1 MSAGVPILLL
11 VSLTSGTRGRRRTVV
26 GLVGALVV
34 VAAGAACGP
43 LDASTPAGAAA
54 EDDERVHADAVG
66 GLAAPEA
73 APTTDTT
80 ATLDAAHGQS
90 ALVALGL
97 LEVKGRAPKTGYD
110 RDLFAY
116 RAVDLD
122 GNGCDTRNDVLRRDL
137 TEVTL
142 KPGTQDCVV
151 LSGTLADPYSGTS
164 IPFVR
169 GESTSADVQVDHV
182 VALSDAWQKGAQ
194 QLDDDARQR
203 LGNDPLNL
211 LAVSGPLNTQKGDG
225 DAATWL
231 PPHTEYRCAYV
242 ARQVAVKYAYG
253 LWVTAAERDA
263 IAGVLASCPDEPL
276 PAGSTLPPER
286 VAPAPVD
293 PAPGGRVPANP
304 GNAVNCGDFAT
315 WSEAQ
320 AWFETYRPHHGDV
333 AELDGDDNGVAC
345 ERLPGAP

>member
-1 MSAGVPILLL
+1 MST
-11 VSLTSGTRGRRRTVV
+11 TSRARGRRRA
-26 GLVGALVV
+26 LAACVGALVV
-34 VAAGAACGP
+34 ALSACGP
-43 LDASTPAGAAA
+43 LDATAPAGGAAA
-54 EDDERVHADAVG
+54 EAGAPAPAPAQGPVAGAPVDGVPGQTA
-66 GLAAPEA
+66 LA
-73 APTTDTT
+73 T
-80 ATLDAAHGQS
+80 
-90 ALVALGL
+90 LGL
-97 LEVKGRAPKTGYD
+97 LAVKGRAPRTGYD

-116 RAVDLD
+116 RQVDLD

-137 TEVTL
+137 TGVVL

-151 LSGTLADPYSGTS
+151 QSGTLADPYSGTS
-164 IPFVR
+164 IAFVR
-169 GESTSADVQVDHV
+169 GDSTSADVQIDHV

-194 QLDDDARQR
+194 HLDDAARQR

-231 PPHTEYRCAYV
+231 PPNTAYRCAYV
-242 ARQVAVKYAYG
+242 ARQVAVKHAYG

-276 PAGSTLPPER
+276 PAGTPLPPEQA
-286 VAPAPVD
+286 APAPVD
-293 PAPGGRVPANP
+293 PAPVEPAPVDPGPAPAPDGGAPASP
-304 GNAVNCGDFAT
+304 GNARNCADFAT
-315 WSEAQ
+315 WAEAQ
-320 AWFETYRPHHGDV
+320 AWFETYLPLYGDV